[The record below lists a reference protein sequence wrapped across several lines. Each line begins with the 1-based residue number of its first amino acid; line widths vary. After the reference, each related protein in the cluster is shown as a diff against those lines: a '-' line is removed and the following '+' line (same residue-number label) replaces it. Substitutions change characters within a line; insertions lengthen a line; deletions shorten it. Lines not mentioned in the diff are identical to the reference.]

1 MKPKGVTTQTKAL
14 DKNISTVLFLLLLKK
29 LIFFIKRLLNI
40 ETKNGSGRVKVKTCH
55 VPSVASNALGRSSQ
69 CHAPYGCSPP
79 LRPAVRRKPIT
90 WRFPRAQ
97 IYHLLKRPCGVGGSK
112 DVGWTVV

>member
-1 MKPKGVTTQTKAL
+1 MKPKGVTTQTKAHFNGNVSVIAE
-14 DKNISTVLFLLLLKK
+14 DINC
-29 LIFFIKRLLNI
+29 FFIKRLLNI

-79 LRPAVRRKPIT
+79 LQPAVRRKPIT

>member
-1 MKPKGVTTQTKAL
+1 MKPKGVTTQTKAHFNGNVSVIAE
-14 DKNISTVLFLLLLKK
+14 DIN
-29 LIFFIKRLLNI
+29 FFYQKIINI

-55 VPSVASNALGRSSQ
+55 VPSVVSNALGRSSQ

-79 LRPAVRRKPIT
+79 LQPAVRRKPIT